1 MLVERSTDYGH
12 TWKVLKYFSKD
23 CAASF
28 PNVTSGQARGVGD
41 LVCDSKYS
49 DIEPSTGGE
58 VAFPF
63 LLFIATNQTFFVNA
77 VNLDENHLGCVN

>member
-12 TWKVLKYFSKD
+12 TWKVLKYFAKD

-28 PNVTSGQARGVGD
+28 PDITSGQAQEVGD
-41 LVCDSKYS
+41 LVCDSRYS

-58 VAFPF
+58 VAF
-63 LLFIATNQTFFVNA
+63 LSLDFFYCK
-77 VNLDENHLGCVN
+77 LIF